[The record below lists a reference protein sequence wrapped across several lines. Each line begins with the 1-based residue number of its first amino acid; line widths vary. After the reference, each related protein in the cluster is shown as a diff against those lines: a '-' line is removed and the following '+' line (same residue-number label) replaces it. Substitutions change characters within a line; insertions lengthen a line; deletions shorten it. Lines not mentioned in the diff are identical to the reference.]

1 MLLPILSKYPEVKKW
16 NKNMYISLKFL
27 FKITLNLSYTL
38 VASVKSHYYVEISFL
53 MADMEINY
61 FLEQRLWPKSEHILK
76 GFTVFQ
82 GFGPGK

>member
-1 MLLPILSKYPEVKKW
+1 
-16 NKNMYISLKFL
+16 MYISLKFL

-61 FLEQRLWPKSEHILK
+61 FLEQSLWPKSEHILK
-76 GFTVFQ
+76 GFTLFQ